1 MESRPLYLVQGSFY
15 KIVNN
20 RLAKLFSKILLT
32 FAVSVLYT
40 FSVFAT
46 EMQVHFIDVG
56 QADAS
61 LIVCDGHAMLIDGG
75 DAESSSLIYTYLKN
89 HNISH
94 LDYIIGSHPDSDHIG
109 GLAGALNYANADT
122 AFCSVTEHD
131 TRAFNSFV
139 KYLGIQG
146 KSIIVPALGSQ
157 YTLGEAQFKIVGPVN
172 KAEDTNNN
180 SLVIKL
186 THGSNTFLFTGDAE
200 NLEENDIIAS
210 GENIAS
216 TVLKVPHHGS
226 SNATSAAFVNA
237 VAPKYAVISVGKN
250 NQYGHPADEVVSRL
264 AASGAEIYRTDLNG
278 DIICTSD
285 GQSLSFTTEKT
296 MTASSSSN
304 NNVAASAAGNA
315 NGASDSSQS
324 VAAEYI
330 LNTNTKKFHYPSCSS
345 VQKMKDKNKQAFNG
359 TREEAIA
366 KGYSPCGNC
375 HP

>member
-1 MESRPLYLVQGSFY
+1 MTAVLVAVVFF
-15 KIVNN
+15 KVVNN
-20 RLAKLFSKILLT
+20 RLTKIISRTLLT
-32 FAVSVLYT
+32 LAVSVLYT

-61 LIVCDGHAMLIDGG
+61 LVVCDGHAMLIDGG
-75 DAESSSLIYTYLKN
+75 DAKSSSLIYTYLKN
-89 HNISH
+89 RNISH

-139 KYLGIQG
+139 KYLGNQG
-146 KSIIVPALGSQ
+146 KSITVPAFGSQ
-157 YTLGEAQFKIVGPVN
+157 YTLGGAQFKIVGPIN
-172 KAEDTNNN
+172 KADDTNNN

-186 THGSNTFLFTGDAE
+186 THGSNTFLFTGDAD
-200 NLEENDIIAS
+200 NLEESDIIAS
-210 GENIAS
+210 GENITS

-237 VAPKYAVISVGKN
+237 VAPKYAVISVGAN
-250 NQYGHPADEVVSRL
+250 NQYGHPSAEVLSRL
-264 AASGAEIYRTDLNG
+264 ESKGTEIYRTDLSG

-285 GQSLSFTTEKT
+285 GQNLTFTTEKT
-296 MTASSSSN
+296 ATASGSSTN
-304 NNVAASAAGNA
+304 NNTAAASAGNA
-315 NGASDSSQS
+315 SGESDSSQNVTS
-324 VAAEYI
+324 EYI

-345 VQKMKDKNKQAFNG
+345 VKKMKDKNKQSFNG
-359 TREEAIA
+359 SREEAIA
-366 KGYSPCGNC
+366 QGYSPCGNC